1 MNEAIV
7 TINGV
12 QLTVGQSMAL
22 RVAVGSFA
30 QSMQDN
36 GLGDDAHGKAMA
48 EAYIA
53 RIAEIESLIVNPLRG
68 PSKQCAASGQADCY
82 RSTVPGSEY
91 CAEHSNRKIN
101 RTTS

>member
-22 RVAVGSFA
+22 RVAVGSFLA
-30 QSMQDN
+30 SMQND
-36 GLGDDAHGKAMA
+36 GLGDSEAGKVMA

-53 RIAEIESLIVNPLRG
+53 RATEIESLLVG
-68 PSKQCAASGQADCY
+68 G
-82 RSTVPGSEY
+82 
-91 CAEHSNRKIN
+91 H
-101 RTTS
+101 